1 MSYEELT
8 IGGTGVPVLSWAG
21 HGLSWEEQTMIRNT
35 SRLPCLFKHVAL
47 MPDVHLGSGCCVGSV
62 IATKNAVIPSA
73 VGVDISCG
81 MAALKTQFKSNVLDK
96 KLQKLFD
103 EICKTIPVGFNS
115 YEESVDEGSRW
126 SRWKDFEKLH
136 EGVQDRKKRALLQMG
151 TLGGGNHFCEV
162 CLDTEDNVWIMLH
175 SGSRNIGKEIADRHI
190 HTAKSLWRLSE
201 LPDPNLAYFI
211 KGTPEF
217 ERYWYDMSWA
227 SDYAAMNREV
237 MMVRIKKAFKKV
249 VGKEIQSQMFVNC
262 HHNYVAEEVHYGE
275 SVYVTRKG
283 AVRASENDL
292 GIIPGAMGA
301 KSFIVRGKGNPESF
315 NSCSHGAGRK
325 MSRGEAKRRFS
336 RQDLIE
342 STEGVVCRKDTGVI
356 DEIKHSYKN
365 IDKVMAQQTDLVE
378 VVAELR
384 AVLCVKG

>member
-1 MSYEELT
+1 MPYTEVQC
-8 IGGTGVPVLSWAG
+8 GGNPVPVLSWADDLG
-21 HGLSWEEQTMIRNT
+21 YAEQNMARNV
-35 SRLPCLFKHVAL
+35 SKLPCVFKHIAL
-47 MPDVHLGSGCCVGSV
+47 MADSHLGVGSLVGSV
-62 IATKNAVIPSA
+62 IATKNAVIPATLGSDL
-73 VGVDISCG
+73 GCG
-81 MAALKTQFKSNVLDK
+81 MLALKTQFKSGVLDG

-103 EICKTIPVGFNS
+103 EIEKQIPVGFS
-115 YEESVDEGSRW
+115 EYQESVDEGSRW
-126 SRWKDFEKLH
+126 KGWDSFKTLH
-136 EGVQDRKKRALLQMG
+136 EGVQDRKLKALRQMG
-151 TLGGGNHFCEV
+151 TLGGGNHFIEV
-162 CLDTEDNVWIMLH
+162 CLDLEDNVWLMLH
-175 SGSRNIGKEIADRHI
+175 SGSRNIGKSIADRHI
-190 HTAKSLWRLSE
+190 HTAKSLWNLAE
-201 LPDPNLAYFI
+201 LPSADLAYFI

-217 ERYWYDMSWA
+217 EHYWADAKWA
-227 SDYAAMNREV
+227 QEYAFMNREV
-237 MMVRIKKAFKKV
+237 MLKRLKKAFEKV
-249 VGKEIQSQMFVNC
+249 IGKNIQTEMFVNC
-262 HHNYVAEEVHYGE
+262 HHNYVAEEIHYGE
-275 SVYVTRKG
+275 NVYVTRKG

-325 MSRGEAKRRFS
+325 MSRGEAKRRYS

-384 AVLCVKG
+384 SVLCVKG

>member
-1 MSYEELT
+1 MPFEEVHV
-8 IGGTGVPVLSWAG
+8 GGNPVPVFSWCG
-21 HGLSWEEQTMIRNT
+21 HELRHDEQTMLRNV
-35 SRLPCLFKHVAL
+35 SRLPCVFKHVAL
-47 MPDVHLGSGCCVGSV
+47 MADGHLGKGSMVGSV
-62 IATKNAVIPSA
+62 VATKDAVIPST
-73 VGVDISCG
+73 VGVDLGCG
-81 MAALKTQFKSNVLDK
+81 VMAVRLPYKSDALDG
-96 KLQKLFD
+96 KLELLFS
-103 EICKTIPVGFNS
+103 EIERVIPVGFNE
-115 YEESVDEGSRW
+115 YAESVDEGRD
-126 SRWKDFEKLH
+126 WKGWNEFSTLH
-136 EGVQDRKKRALLQMG
+136 QGVQDRKKKALCQMG
-151 TLGGGNHFCEV
+151 TLGGGNHYQEI

-190 HTAKSLWRLSE
+190 STAKSLWRLSE
-201 LPDPNLAYFI
+201 LPDPDLAYFL

-217 ERYWYDMSWA
+217 QAYWHDLKWSQE
-227 SDYAAMNREV
+227 YAFKNREV
-237 MMVRIKKAFKKV
+237 MMQRLRKAFAKITGRPATV
-249 VGKEIQSQMFVNC
+249 VQEINC

-275 SVYVTRKG
+275 NVYVTRKG

-336 RQDLIE
+336 REDLIE
-342 STEGVVCRKDTGVI
+342 STKGLVCRKDTGVL

-365 IDKVMAQQTDLVE
+365 IDKVMAQQSDLVE